1 MAFEALKAYSSHE
14 KPEIKTANNVT
25 PADWS
30 GNIQSV
36 YGSLGARNLA
46 TADREEHDFY
56 ATSPEATEWL
66 LQLEQ
71 LRPSIWEPSCG
82 QGHISK
88 VLEAAGYNVLS
99 TDLVDRGYGT
109 GGINFFTQTSEYNGD
124 IVTNPPYKFA
134 TEYVYKALSL
144 IPEGHKVCLFLKL
157 QFLEGRERKKLFL
170 EHPPIRIWVSSSRI
184 ACSKN
189 GDFDNNNNGLIA
201 YAWFVWEKGFKG
213 DTIVK
218 WLN

>member
-1 MAFEALKAYSSHE
+1 MGFDILKKFSSQD
-14 KPEIKTANNVT
+14 KPEIKTLNNVSHT
-25 PADWS
+25 DWS
-30 GNIQSV
+30 GSIQSV

-46 TADREEHDFY
+46 NTEREEHDFY

-66 LQLEQ
+66 LRLET
-71 LRPSIWEPSCG
+71 LNPNVWEPSCG

-88 VLEAAGYNVLS
+88 VLELAGYNVKS
-99 TDLVDRGYGT
+99 TDLVDRGFGT
-109 GGINFFTQTSEYNGD
+109 GGVNFFTQTETFDGD

-144 IPEGHKVCLFLKL
+144 IPEGHKLCLFLKV

-170 EHPPIRIWVSSSRI
+170 EHPPIRIGVSSSRI

-218 WLN
+218 WFN